1 MPGNVVAKVRTFL
14 LRGLA
19 VAAVVLTYTL
29 SSVGIQVAS
38 IVGVSS
44 VVLATSATP
53 AQAQYRR
60 FRRRRRV
67 IFVRRRR
74 PRRRVFFRRRRRFY

>member
-44 VVLATSATP
+44 VVLATTATP

-60 FRRRRRV
+60 GRRRV
-67 IFVRRRR
+67 VFVRRRR
-74 PRRRVFFRRRRRFY
+74 PVRRVFVRRRRRF